1 MVWLS
6 RSLDWSVIGLPPRR
20 LGPLPKGLFPAVR
33 KCSSGVDCDPFAQWR
48 PVKQSLPMDRKTGQD
63 EWAAEA
69 ESVRST
75 GMLMMKPP
83 PTAPAQALEVVS
95 AAVEV
100 MSMFPSLSVS
110 PAVPVVEA
118 ALPEAEA
125 PPLWQAVLPEAEAS
139 VVAEPRP
146 PRVATSVGAETRPF
160 LWALHN
166 C

>member
-1 MVWLS
+1 
-6 RSLDWSVIGLPPRR
+6 
-20 LGPLPKGLFPAVR
+20 
-33 KCSSGVDCDPFAQWR
+33 
-48 PVKQSLPMDRKTGQD
+48 MDRQTGQY

-69 ESVRST
+69 ALVRST

-83 PTAPAQALEVVS
+83 PTAPVQALEVVS

-125 PPLWQAVLPEAEAS
+125 PPLWQAALPEAEAS
-139 VVAEPRP
+139 AVAEPRP
-146 PRVATSVGAETRPF
+146 PRVAASAGAETRPF
-160 LWALHN
+160 LKAPYD